1 MLNTQKPCVSSFHSA
16 AGDFSRA
23 STLFYDF
30 IGKNVAVDV
39 DGQLTV
45 EGRLIHYRESGAGK
59 NHVPS
64 ILIVENSQGRHIIRG
79 KFRMIRRLGQ

>member
-1 MLNTQKPCVSSFHSA
+1 MSCFCICSFGLSP
-16 AGDFSRA
+16 DTFSRA
-23 STLFYDF
+23 STLFSIF
-30 IGKNVAVDV
+30 IGKNVDVDV

-79 KFRMIRRLGQ
+79 SFRMIRRLGQ